1 MHIYISPCPSG
12 SIKHKKSVEH
22 FVYLD
27 RGSGKPKNK

>member
-12 SIKHKKSVEH
+12 SIKQKSVEQ